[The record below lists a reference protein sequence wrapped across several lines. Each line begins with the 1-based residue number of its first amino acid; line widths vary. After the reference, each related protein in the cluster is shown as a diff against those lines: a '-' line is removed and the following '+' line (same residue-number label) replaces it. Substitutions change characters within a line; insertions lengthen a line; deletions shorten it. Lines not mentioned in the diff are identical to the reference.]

1 VKNEL
6 LLIVAFRSAKR
17 TSAPHDSHSPTRTA
31 GQIIYQS
38 QDDGPWP
45 ISVCF
50 VLSSSIRSQSVDAL
64 TPAGGPQTGR
74 LESHRQPRQQPA
86 FPAPNLV
93 HGCCADPRLSK
104 SHSMPDFPQRP
115 FFIRIL
121 VPTGDSDGL
130 RIVEKSNW
138 PGVGV
143 VFNRTNYKEVV
154 NRTEFGKTGV
164 YVLIGTSDDSILPV
178 IYVGEGDPVRNRLN
192 QHHGKKDFW
201 NWAVFFVAKDD
212 SLNKA
217 HVQHLESELLR
228 LAKEAKQCRLD
239 NSQEPLPPTLS
250 EADTV
255 FVESFLQDIV
265 SIFPLLGLGVF
276 EKTVTTTKTPS
287 ELLYIESK
295 GIRATGF
302 EDARGFVVVKGSQ
315 VVKDEV
321 QSIHQNISNLR
332 KDLLDQGVIVNNGQT
347 LTFAQDQVF
356 GSPSTAAAVIL
367 GRSANGRTEW
377 RNSDGKTLKQLQ
389 LAVTDDAEE

>member
-1 VKNEL
+1 
-6 LLIVAFRSAKR
+6 
-17 TSAPHDSHSPTRTA
+17 
-31 GQIIYQS
+31 
-38 QDDGPWP
+38 
-45 ISVCF
+45 
-50 VLSSSIRSQSVDAL
+50 
-64 TPAGGPQTGR
+64 
-74 LESHRQPRQQPA
+74 
-86 FPAPNLV
+86 
-93 HGCCADPRLSK
+93 
-104 SHSMPDFPQRP
+104 MPDFPQRP

-192 QHHGKKDFW
+192 QHYGKKDFW

-265 SIFPLLGLGVF
+265 SIFPLLGL
-276 EKTVTTTKTPS
+276 
-287 ELLYIESK
+287 IESK

-302 EDARGFVVVKGSQ
+302 EDARGFVVVNGSQ

-332 KDLLDQGVIVNNGQT
+332 KDLLDQ
-347 LTFAQDQVF
+347 
-356 GSPSTAAAVIL
+356 
-367 GRSANGRTEW
+367 
-377 RNSDGKTLKQLQ
+377 
-389 LAVTDDAEE
+389 

>member
-1 VKNEL
+1 
-6 LLIVAFRSAKR
+6 
-17 TSAPHDSHSPTRTA
+17 
-31 GQIIYQS
+31 
-38 QDDGPWP
+38 
-45 ISVCF
+45 
-50 VLSSSIRSQSVDAL
+50 
-64 TPAGGPQTGR
+64 
-74 LESHRQPRQQPA
+74 
-86 FPAPNLV
+86 
-93 HGCCADPRLSK
+93 
-104 SHSMPDFPQRP
+104 MPDFPQRP

-178 IYVGEGDPVRNRLN
+178 IYVGEGDPDRNRLN
-192 QHHGKKDFW
+192 QHYGKKDFW

-265 SIFPLLGLGVF
+265 SIFPLLGL
-276 EKTVTTTKTPS
+276 
-287 ELLYIESK
+287 IESK

-302 EDARGFVVVKGSQ
+302 EDARGFVVVNGSQ

-377 RNSDGKTLKQLQ
+377 RNRDGTTLKQIQ
-389 LAVTDDAEE
+389 LAVTADAEELPP